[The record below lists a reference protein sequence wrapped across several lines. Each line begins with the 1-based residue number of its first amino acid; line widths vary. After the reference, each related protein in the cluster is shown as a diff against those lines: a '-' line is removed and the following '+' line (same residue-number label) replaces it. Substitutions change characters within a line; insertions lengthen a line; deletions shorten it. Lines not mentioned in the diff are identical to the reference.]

1 MFRNMRLRK
10 RFTLIMLIVYFCSLP
25 FLIIGSYYILK
36 RNAVKEALQEAN
48 IMLAAWEGAGI
59 YTTEILRPNLARFG
73 IHTLIPEAAKG
84 LFIAKEIENV
94 TKEYVGDYSYRVAAL
109 NPLNPE
115 HIPDKFEEE
124 LIKNFRE
131 GRIQGEW
138 RGLRTTTKGEYYV
151 VVRPQGVSTECLMC
165 HGDPQFAPEAIK
177 ARYGTSSGY
186 NWKAGEINSIR
197 SVYVPVDIPI
207 SNAKRALITF
217 TIIYSIFFFL
227 VIIIIDRLIIANII
241 KPIES
246 FVKIAED
253 VSRGNFEKE
262 FDVRTNDEMKTLAD
276 AFTRMKLSLMKAID
290 IMKKR

>member
-48 IMLAAWEGAGI
+48 LMLAAWEGAGVFTA
-59 YTTEILRPNLARFG
+59 YTLRPTLASLG
-73 IHTLIPEAAKG
+73 IPTILPEASKG
-84 LFIAKEIENV
+84 LFIAKEIENI
-94 TKEYVGDYSYRVAAL
+94 TKEHAGDYSYRVAAL

-131 GRIQGEW
+131 GKIKSEW
-138 RGLRTTTKGEYYV
+138 KGLRTTPKGEYYV
-151 VVRPQGVSTECLMC
+151 IVRPQRVSTECLMC
-165 HGDPQFAPEAIK
+165 HGDPQFAPDVIK
-177 ARYGTSSGY
+177 TKYGTSSGY
-186 NWKAGEINSIR
+186 NWKVGEINSIR
-197 SVYVPVDIPI
+197 SVYVPIDIPL

-217 TIIYSIFFFL
+217 ATIYSIFFFL

-241 KPIES
+241 RPIEN

-262 FDVRTNDEMKTLAD
+262 FDIRTNDEMKTLAD

-290 IMKKR
+290 IMKKK